1 MKITGEKVYFYSV
14 NIQTMQKEYFKLI
27 SAESI
32 YNAHEQDTQYYDC
45 KVKRCIIEKTGKVD
59 IIAENDDTK
68 DYYFME
74 EFEISVNKDKC
85 RTVTYPS
92 KGWLF
97 KKDFTDNIIHKRK
110 Q

>member
-45 KVKRCIIEKTGKVD
+45 KVKRCVIEKTRQFIVP
-59 IIAENDDTK
+59 ENDDTK

-74 EFEISVNKDKC
+74 EFEISVNKKKC
-85 RTVTYPS
+85 RTLTYPG
-92 KGWLF
+92 KEWLF
-97 KKDFTDNIIHKRK
+97 KRDFTDNIIQKRK
-110 Q
+110 P